1 MIANIISYVCLIG
14 LIVFFLVA
22 MRRIL
27 KRDNVINELILG
39 FYDYQTIS
47 KEELISRMYQYA
59 RNDFRLKGLINKF
72 NATEEDY
79 TIIFDKLIYWANFK
93 KRKRYIPVNSFFF
106 YGSLK
111 YLLQHK
117 DDDAKPLTMKM
128 MNYFHF

>member
-1 MIANIISYVCLIG
+1 MIAHIISYAFLIG
-14 LIVFFLVA
+14 LIVIFFIV

-39 FYDYQTIS
+39 FYDYQTTS
-47 KEELISRMYQYA
+47 KEEVIHQMYQYA
-59 RNDFRLKGLINKF
+59 CNDFRLKGLIKKY

-79 TIIFDKLIYWANFK
+79 VVIFDKLIYWANFK
-93 KRKRYIPVNSFFF
+93 KRKRYIPINAFFF

-111 YLLQHK
+111 YLLEHK
-117 DDDAKPLTMKM
+117 NDEAKPITMKM